1 MSFEAE
7 NKVKIRIKL
16 RSGEEF
22 EAEGSPAFIEK
33 QRADFLQLI
42 GKAGEKQ
49 KNKWRPVLPENSVQ
63 NSSLSPLTP
72 FAASAEDTF
81 VTPYLPET
89 PAALRRSLEE
99 PVAER
104 AQILNKTDFTEAQ
117 AHPSPATQNQR
128 LWEELCKTEEEM
140 VVLRRK
146 SRLLTPETAS
156 LLLIAGAKVL
166 LQAENGFS
174 ALNLSKSLA
183 KSGYG
188 GSRLDRVLAGELK
201 RGSIKSFGS
210 KRSRLYSLS
219 DEGFA
224 RAFVLAGKII
234 EEWR

>member
-42 GKAGEKQ
+42 GKTGEKQ
-49 KNKWRPVLPENSVQ
+49 KNKIRPALPENYTQ
-63 NSSLSPLTP
+63 NTSLSTPTP
-72 FAASAEDTF
+72 FPAAAEDTF
-81 VTPYLPET
+81 VSPYLPET
-89 PAALRRSLEE
+89 PAALRRPMTE
-99 PVAER
+99 PSPETP
-104 AQILNKTDFTEAQ
+104 QNLTKQDFTIAQ
-117 AHPSPATQNQR
+117 PHQSPAEPNLR
-128 LWEELCKTEEEM
+128 LWEELCKTEEDM

-146 SRLLTPETAS
+146 SRLLTPETAA

-224 RAFVLAGKII
+224 RAFVLAGKVI